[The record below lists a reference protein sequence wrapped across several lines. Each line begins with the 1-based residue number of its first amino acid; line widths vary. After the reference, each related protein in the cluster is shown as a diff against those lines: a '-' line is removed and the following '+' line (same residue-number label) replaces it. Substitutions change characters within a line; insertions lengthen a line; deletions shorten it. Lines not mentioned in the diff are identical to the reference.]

1 MKRFKKKAT
10 AWLIA
15 AVGLILALI
24 AWGIYK
30 AVVVIY
36 GPPSVEDNRMIP
48 DVYGPPPPDYVVKK
62 DSATSMIQR
71 SHNPYMQDSLQNK
84 QKKLRDAR
92 KNNNAR
98 ACVYGPPPSK
108 VSDKGNDKS
117 QQLKPNE
124 QKKQSQNLQKGNDT
138 IVTKD

>member
-1 MKRFKKKAT
+1 
-10 AWLIA
+10 
-15 AVGLILALI
+15 
-24 AWGIYK
+24 
-30 AVVVIY
+30 
-36 GPPSVEDNRMIP
+36 MIP

-84 QKKLRDAR
+84 KKLRDAR